1 MARLGSGH
9 NVATTEASRGSGLQ
23 LGAARKWKSPV
34 GRAISSRVCW
44 LQPLTSV
51 LLAARIFVAPVF
63 AKNLP
68 GCGFGTCARKAH
80 GFVVVM
86 NAS

>member
-1 MARLGSGH
+1 MEIA
-9 NVATTEASRGSGLQ
+9 
-23 LGAARKWKSPV
+23 
-34 GRAISSRVCW
+34 GRPRHFLVRVCW

-68 GCGFGTCARKAH
+68 GCGFGTFARKAH

-86 NAS
+86 NSS